1 MGKISQVLLESFRH
15 QLSVER
21 IEVIDEFEYRNGTM
35 FVIQDDGLCY
45 FHLEELL
52 RICKFSIL
60 VLYYDGIKKLHLRI
74 SHDE

>member
-21 IEVIDEFEYRNGTM
+21 ISVIDEFEFHNGTM
-35 FVIQDDGLCY
+35 FVIQNDGLCY
-45 FHLEELL
+45 FQIEGLM
-52 RICKFSIL
+52 RICKFNVL
-60 VLYYDGIKKLHLRI
+60 VWYYNGVKRLHLRI

>member
-1 MGKISQVLLESFRH
+1 MEKISQVLLESFRN

-35 FVIQDDGLCY
+35 FVIQDDCLCY

>member
-21 IEVIDEFEYRNGTM
+21 ISVIDEFEFHNGTM
-35 FVIQDDGLCY
+35 FVIKNDGLCY
-45 FHLEELL
+45 FQIEELM
-52 RICKFSIL
+52 RVCKFNVL
-60 VLYYDGIKKLHLRI
+60 VWNYDGVKRLHLRI

>member
-21 IEVIDEFEYRNGTM
+21 IAVIDEFEYHNGTM
-35 FVIQDDGLCY
+35 FVIKDDGLCY
-45 FHLEELL
+45 FQIEELL
-52 RICKFSIL
+52 RICKFSVL

-74 SHDE
+74 AHDE